1 MPNRIIKESIC
12 TSDSIDQ
19 LSWFEEVLFY
29 RLIVNCDDY
38 GRFDGRPAIIKNRLF
53 PLKENL
59 TAKTVSGAINKLASA
74 GLIVLYVFEDKPY
87 LYLPTWNHHQNVRA
101 KRSKYPSP
109 GNGRDLESIVV
120 NTSEIKCDHVYA
132 DVPVIQSNTKSE
144 SISESK
150 ESDFDAFWAAYPR
163 KVGKADAR
171 KAFKKAKAPLD
182 TLLAAIDRQK
192 QSDQWQKSGGQY
204 IPNPATW
211 LNQGRWEDE
220 LPTAGY
226 QKIPTGSA
234 GTAPLGSL
242 ERDALVRILGGQ
254 NGEKD

>member
-12 TSDSIDQ
+12 TSDKIASLTD
-19 LSWFEEVLFY
+19 FEFRVWIG
-29 RLIVNCDDY
+29 LITQADDA
-38 GRFDGRPAIIKNRLF
+38 GRGDARPAIIKGRIF
-53 PLKENL
+53 PLRNRVTSKEIDAAVHGL
-59 TAKTVSGAINKLASA
+59 AAKGCVSLYTVG
-74 GLIVLYVFEDKPY
+74 GKPY
-87 LYLPTWNHHQNVRA
+87 FWFPTWSEHQRIRDV
-101 KRSKYPSP
+101 KPKYPGP
-109 GNGRDLESIVV
+109 ED
-120 NTSEIKCDHVYA
+120 A
-132 DVPVIQSNTKSE
+132 DDILPQPAADCGGLPPKSNPIQSESE

-150 ESDFDAFWAAYPR
+150 DSDFDAFWAAYPR

-204 IPNPATW
+204 IPNPSTW

-234 GTAPLGSL
+234 GLAPLGAL
-242 ERDALVRILGGQ
+242 EREALARIMGG
-254 NGEKD
+254 GDG